1 MGRTHGFPA
10 GRAARQACA
19 GGRRAFEEA
28 SAFRDGKAEARH
40 MGTGT
45 GRLGAKMTPWFQV
58 GVGGGCGNQEV
69 EEAVC

>member
-1 MGRTHGFPA
+1 M
-10 GRAARQACA
+10 RQACA
-19 GGRRAFEEA
+19 GGPRAFEEA

-45 GRLGAKMTPWFQV
+45 GRLGAKMTLWFQV